1 MLSRQLTC
9 QLDASQF
16 LVTSNDMQMKTGRL
30 RDRIAKVFTDSME
43 EKPEV
48 ARDIAFHMTDWDHN
62 LEDIVRLY
70 EQQETLTDDEIIHII
85 IQFLAHVPEH
95 VAAAK
100 KLAGV
105 GPITDIFEVGV
116 LEEEEL

>member
-1 MLSRQLTC
+1 MV
-9 QLDASQF
+9 LDASRL
-16 LVTSNDMQMKTGRL
+16 LVTSNDTKE
-30 RDRIAKVFTDSME
+30 DRTTQRQNRRIFTHSME

-62 LEDIVRLY
+62 LEDMMRLY
-70 EQQETLTDDEIIHII
+70 EEQESLSDDEIIDII

-95 VAAAK
+95 GAAAK

-116 LEEEEL
+116 LEESHE

>member
-1 MLSRQLTC
+1 MNTEQ
-9 QLDASQF
+9 
-16 LVTSNDMQMKTGRL
+16 L
-30 RDRIAKVFTDSME
+30 RDRIAKVFAHSME

-62 LEDIVRLY
+62 LQDMVRLY
-70 EQQETLTDDEIIHII
+70 EQQESLSDDEIIQVV

-116 LEEEEL
+116 LEEDEDLIEE

>member
-1 MLSRQLTC
+1 MIQK
-9 QLDASQF
+9 
-16 LVTSNDMQMKTGRL
+16 KTEQL
-30 RDRIAKVFTDSME
+30 RDRIARIFTHSME

-62 LEDIVRLY
+62 LEDMMRLY
-70 EQQETLTDDEIIHII
+70 EEQESLSDDEIIDII

-116 LEEEEL
+116 LEESDE